1 MATQP
6 VDTRTQIT
14 PELIEEVKEKIVRQ
28 FHPKRVILFGS
39 QATGKT
45 REDSDLDLFV
55 EMESEKRP
63 VDRAVEMIEYIG
75 PRFWAMDLFVL
86 TPHEVATQR
95 GRGTLVDIVEEEGK
109 VLYERK

>member
-6 VDTRTQIT
+6 VDTRTRIT
-14 PELIEEVKEKIVRQ
+14 DDLIQEVVQKIVRG
-28 FHPKRVILFGS
+28 FDPKRIIVFGS

-55 EMESEKRP
+55 EMDSEKRP
-63 VDRAVEMIEYIG
+63 VDRTVEMIEHIG

-86 TPHEVATQR
+86 TPQEVAGQR

-109 VLYERK
+109 VLYERE